1 MAKERFS
8 RIQNDALKNASTLEE
23 KFELLNEWKEKGEI
37 SVTLFNEKTNEL
49 INKAMRKV
57 KPSSVDFSDNGMYK
71 TVIEGEVQAFIDQLR
86 NKINKYLSHRD
97 KRSVR
102 LEEKDIEKFQ
112 RYLLEKYGYLRSK
125 VNRLLIVGLRYPDYR
140 LNQISEEYI
149 KKNKM
154 FPEQRWADSSFWLLL
169 WEDGNLVP
177 LNAVRLMIVDNG
189 KGEFELNPCF
199 NKHLVLELMPLVEFQ
214 RDKEKLRL
222 EWAKKLR
229 NPEQRKAEIER
240 KQNRLDF
247 FNCLLEVMKKV

>member
-8 RIQNDALKNASTLEE
+8 RQQNDALKNASTLEE
-23 KFELLNEWKEKGEI
+23 KFELLNEWKENGEI

-57 KPSSVDFSDNGMYK
+57 KPASVDFSDNGMYK
-71 TVIEGEVQAFIDQLR
+71 TVIEGEIQTFINQLR
-86 NKINKYLSHRD
+86 NRINKYLSHRD
-97 KRSVR
+97 KHSAQ
-102 LEEKDIEKFQ
+102 LEEKDIENYQ
-112 RYLLEKYGYLRSK
+112 RYLEKYGYLRSK
-125 VNRLLIVGLRYPDYR
+125 INRLLIVGLRYPDYR

-154 FPEQRWADSSFWLLL
+154 FPETRWADSAFWLLL

-177 LNAVRLMIVDNG
+177 INAVRLMIVDNG

-199 NKHLVLELMPLVEFQ
+199 NKHLILELMPLVEFQ
-214 RDKEKLRL
+214 RDKEKIRL

-229 NPEQRKAEIER
+229 NTEQRKAEVER
-240 KQNRLDF
+240 KQKRLDF
-247 FNCLLEVMKKV
+247 FNCLLEVMKKI

>member
-8 RIQNDALKNASTLEE
+8 RQQNDALKNASTLED
-23 KFELLNEWKEKGEI
+23 KFELLNDWKEKKEI
-37 SVTLFNEKTNEL
+37 SVNLFNEKTNEL
-49 INKAMRKV
+49 INKSMRKV
-57 KPSSVDFSDNGMYK
+57 KPASIDFSDNGMYR
-71 TVIEGEVQAFIDQLR
+71 TVIEGEIQAFIDQLR

-102 LEEKDIEKFQ
+102 LEEKVIETFQ
-112 RYLLEKYGYLRSK
+112 RYLEKYGYLRSK
-125 VNRLLIVGLRYPDYR
+125 VNRLLIIGLRYPDYR

-149 KKNKM
+149 KNNKM
-154 FPEQRWADSSFWLLL
+154 SQNWADSAFWLLL

-177 LNAVRLMIVDNG
+177 INAVRLMIVDNG
-189 KGEFELNPCF
+189 RGEFELNPCF

-229 NPEQRKAEIER
+229 NIEQRKAEVER
-240 KQNRLDF
+240 KQKRLDF
-247 FNCLLEVMKKV
+247 FNCLLEVMKKI

>member
-8 RIQNDALKNASTLEE
+8 RTQNDALRNASTLEE

-49 INKAMRKV
+49 INKAMRQI
-57 KPSSVDFSDNGMYK
+57 KPASIDFSDNGMYK
-71 TVIEGEVQAFIDQLR
+71 TVIEGEIQAFIDMLR

-97 KRSVR
+97 KRSAR
-102 LEEKDIEKFQ
+102 LEEKDIETFQ
-112 RYLLEKYGYLRSK
+112 RYLEKYGYLRSK
-125 VNRLLIVGLRYPDYR
+125 INRLLIVGLRYPDYR
-140 LNQISEEYI
+140 LNQLSEEYI

-154 FPEQRWADSSFWLLL
+154 FPEQRWTESSFWLLL

-199 NKHLVLELMPLVEFQ
+199 NKHLVLELIPLVEFQ

-222 EWAKKLR
+222 EWARKLR
-229 NPEQRKAEIER
+229 NLEQRKAEVER
-240 KQNRLDF
+240 KQKRLDF

>member
-8 RIQNDALKNASTLEE
+8 RTQNDALRNASTLEE
-23 KFELLNEWKEKGEI
+23 KFELLNEWRENGKI

-57 KPSSVDFSDNGMYK
+57 KPASIDFSDNGMYK
-71 TVIEGEVQAFIDQLR
+71 TVIEGEIQSFIDQLR

-102 LEEKDIEKFQ
+102 LEEKDIETFQ
-112 RYLLEKYGYLRSK
+112 GYLLKYGYLRSK
-125 VNRLLIVGLRYPDYR
+125 INRLLIIGLRYPDYR
-140 LNQISEEYI
+140 LNQLSEEYI

-154 FPEQRWADSSFWLLL
+154 SPNWTDSALWLLL

-177 LNAVRLMIVDNG
+177 LNAVRLMIIDNG
-189 KGEFELNPCF
+189 KGQFELNPCF

>member
-8 RIQNDALKNASTLEE
+8 RQQNDDLKNASTLEE

-37 SVTLFNEKTNEL
+37 SATLFNEKTNEL

-57 KPSSVDFSDNGMYK
+57 KPASIDFSDGGIHK
-71 TVIEGEVQAFIDQLR
+71 TIIEGQIQAFIDKLR

-97 KRSVR
+97 KRSVQMD
-102 LEEKDIEKFQ
+102 EKDIETFQ
-112 RYLLEKYGYLRSK
+112 NYLFSYGHLRSK
-125 VNRLLIVGLRYPDYR
+125 VNRLLIIGLRYPDYR

-154 FPEQRWADSSFWLLL
+154 FPEQRWADSAFWLLL

-177 LNAVRLMIVDNG
+177 INAVRLMIVDNG

-214 RDKEKLRL
+214 RNKEKFRL

-229 NPEQRKAEIER
+229 NLEQRKAEVER
-240 KQNRLDF
+240 KQKRLDF
-247 FNCLLEVMKKV
+247 FNCLLEVMKKI